1 MNSDKGPMESPW
13 LQLKNSVRQQQG
25 RFDQQI
31 QSDLDSYR
39 QRGGRIF
46 CGKGCRNCCTLAVNA
61 GLTEALLV
69 AEALIG
75 PQQALEAYIL
85 QLRRILPEAADLKSY
100 LRMQRNQLGACP
112 FLDADGT
119 CGVYAVRPFACRAL
133 LSTRPADWCDADFST
148 LPAIE
153 KQLFMAGLDRSVVDF
168 PTHYLAAP
176 RATGQQ
182 MEIEAADAMSTAFGI
197 SILGNLPYLVW
208 LERRYGLSAV
218 AENSPAAVRSLLEA
232 EDLFHPYL
240 IILDA

>member
-1 MNSDKGPMESPW
+1 MTSTKDSIASPW
-13 LQLKNSVRQQQG
+13 LRLKNSVRQQQG

-31 QSDLDSYR
+31 QSDLNSYR
-39 QRGGRIF
+39 QQGGRIF
-46 CGKGCRNCCTLAVNA
+46 CGKGCRNCCTLTVNS

-75 PQQALEAYIL
+75 PQPALEAYIC
-85 QLRRILPEAADLKSY
+85 QLRRILSEAADLKSY

-133 LSTRPADWCDADFST
+133 FSTRPAAWCDVDFAT

-153 KQLFMAGLDRSVVDF
+153 KQLFMVSLDRSVVDF
-168 PTHYLAAP
+168 PTHYLAGP
-176 RATGQQ
+176 RKTGQQ
-182 MEIEAADAMSTAFGI
+182 METEAADAMSTEFKI

-218 AENSPAAVRSLLEA
+218 AEKGPAAVRSLLEA
-232 EDLFHPYL
+232 ENLFHPYL
-240 IILDA
+240 IILDT